1 MLFHSSLC
9 EDHHS
14 QHRHGGNE
22 LEALALPEVVLVVA
36 ARAIGLLHGHLILE
50 LLELLV
56 SLLPNLQRQ
65 EAISFSPNRTGK
77 KSDTQNKAPGCTVLF
92 YSIREQ
98 TVRLTASIPCI
109 RQKEGDRALL

>member
-1 MLFHSSLC
+1 MGFRMLFHSSLC

-65 EAISFSPNRTGK
+65 EAISFSPKSQSNR
-77 KSDTQNKAPGCTVLF
+77 Q
-92 YSIREQ
+92 E
-98 TVRLTASIPCI
+98 
-109 RQKEGDRALL
+109 E